1 VTTAAFADGQLY
13 TDREFAGLDAVA
25 QTCTAIEFEGCAFVR
40 CSFNE
45 TLFSHS
51 RFAECRF
58 EGCDLSLARFPNTR
72 MSELVFRES
81 KLSGV
86 DWTLPAEAQALR
98 LPLSVQFEDCVLSYG
113 SFFGVVLSGVSMRR
127 CIAHEV
133 DLSEAD
139 LTGADL
145 GESDFRGA
153 KFLHTK
159 LARADLRGARNY
171 AIDPTANAVK
181 GARFSLPEAVSL
193 LRAFD
198 VKIE

>member
-1 VTTAAFADGQLY
+1 MIAELEDGQLY
-13 TDREFAGLDAVA
+13 QDRGFAGLVAVSQA
-25 QTCTAIEFEGCAFVR
+25 FTGIEFEGCTFER
-40 CSFNE
+40 CAFNE
-45 TLFSHS
+45 TVFSHC

-58 EGCDLSLARFPNTR
+58 DACDFSLARFPNTR
-72 MSELVFRES
+72 LSELAFTNS

-86 DWTLPAEAQALR
+86 DWTLPAEAQAAR
-98 LPLSVQFEDCVLSYG
+98 LPLAVQFEDCVLSYG
-113 SFFGVVLSGVSMRR
+113 SFFGIVLSGISMRR
-127 CIAHEV
+127 CVAHEV
-133 DLSEAD
+133 DLAEAD
-139 LTGADL
+139 LTSADL
-145 GESDFRGA
+145 GETDFRGA

-171 AIDPTANAVK
+171 AIDPMANTIK